1 MCRYR
6 GTDGTLVVSIV
17 SATGEIGAVDMSA
30 SDRVDSIAIT
40 ATTRKKRRSAR
51 PGPEESCLTIRGQ
64 VKRLC
69 IRPTVTQRQGENA
82 QVAPKKK
89 FQTGH
94 DEKAYSQFLGIL
106 AEIVL

>member
-40 ATTRKKRRSAR
+40 ATTRKRKAKCATRRVARGKRQDA
-51 PGPEESCLTIRGQ
+51 GG
-64 VKRLC
+64 
-69 IRPTVTQRQGENA
+69 GE
-82 QVAPKKK
+82 QEV
-89 FQTGH
+89 
-94 DEKAYSQFLGIL
+94 
-106 AEIVL
+106 

>member
-40 ATTRKKRRSAR
+40 ATTRKKKAKCATRS
-51 PGPEESCLTIRGQ
+51 
-64 VKRLC
+64 
-69 IRPTVTQRQGENA
+69 
-82 QVAPKKK
+82 
-89 FQTGH
+89 
-94 DEKAYSQFLGIL
+94 
-106 AEIVL
+106 

>member
-40 ATTRKKRRSAR
+40 ATTRKKGEVRDQVLRRVASQYVVKSNDCALDPQSHSDRVKMHKWHRKKNSRLATMKR
-51 PGPEESCLTIRGQ
+51 PIH
-64 VKRLC
+64 
-69 IRPTVTQRQGENA
+69 N
-82 QVAPKKK
+82 
-89 FQTGH
+89 F
-94 DEKAYSQFLGIL
+94 
-106 AEIVL
+106 